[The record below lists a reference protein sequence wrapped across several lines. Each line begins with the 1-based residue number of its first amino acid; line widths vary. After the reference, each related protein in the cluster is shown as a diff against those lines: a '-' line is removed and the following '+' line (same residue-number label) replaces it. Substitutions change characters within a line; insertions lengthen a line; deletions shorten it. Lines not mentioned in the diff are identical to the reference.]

1 MPGVV
6 EKDAVGAARSRAN
19 IAVTVEHG
27 EAVALLEGLS
37 WPDGGGSTWNVKRSF
52 RDLLGRD

>member
-1 MPGVV
+1 MSSIVK
-6 EKDAVGAARSRAN
+6 KDAVGAARRRAN
-19 IAVTVEHG
+19 IAITVEHG
-27 EAVALLEGLS
+27 EAVALLESLS